1 MSYSQAALN
10 INPIVNQR
18 GSLMLKLRI
27 SHRPLTVALPVIG
40 IDLASIAAYLA
51 ALLVLLFLG
60 LFLFRLFEVPLR
72 ILSKLIFN
80 SLIGGIALF
89 LLSFILGFFNIN
101 LAVNVFNAIF
111 VGLLGIPGLI
121 TIIILNFI
129 L

>member
-1 MSYSQAALN
+1 
-10 INPIVNQR
+10 
-18 GSLMLKLRI
+18 MLKLRI